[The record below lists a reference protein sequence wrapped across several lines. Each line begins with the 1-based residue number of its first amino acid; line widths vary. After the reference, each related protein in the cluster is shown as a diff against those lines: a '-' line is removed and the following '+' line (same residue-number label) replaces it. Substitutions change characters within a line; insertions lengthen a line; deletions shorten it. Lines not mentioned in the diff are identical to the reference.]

1 MKGKKSHNTK
11 EDSRNIHSK
20 FFFSLKIQIGTMPFT
35 YFFFSLQKKYFEN
48 QSLCLDLVTG
58 HKSFSLGNL
67 ERIQY
72 E

>member
-1 MKGKKSHNTK
+1 MKGKKDTTQRRIPGIYMAN
-11 EDSRNIHSK
+11 
-20 FFFSLKIQIGTMPFT
+20 FFFSLKIQIGTLPFT